1 MPEKNYKFV
10 VLEHT
15 AKETQDIF
23 KYQEDDEEVEGFVC
37 FEKFSDAKYLYL
49 ECLQEKVNTALNLK
63 QKDI

>member
-37 FEKFSDAKYLYL
+37 FEKFSDAKYFYL